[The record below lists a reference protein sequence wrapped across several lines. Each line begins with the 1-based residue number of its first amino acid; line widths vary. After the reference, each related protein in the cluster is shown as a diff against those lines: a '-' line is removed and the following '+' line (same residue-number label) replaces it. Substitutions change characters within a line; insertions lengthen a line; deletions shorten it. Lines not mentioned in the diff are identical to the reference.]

1 MSPATRSMAVW
12 TGYVVLLGAGFL
24 LIPNVILSV
33 LEIELTDEVWIR
45 IVGMFLIGYG
55 VYYWTAMQ
63 AEFTALYEM
72 SVWGRWAIVVVLIL
86 LAFTV
91 GPWQL
96 VLFAFVDFLGALW
109 TFLALR
115 ATPQPTS

>member
-12 TGYVVLLGAGFL
+12 TGYVLFLGAGLL
-24 LIPNVILSV
+24 LIPNVIFSV
-33 LEIELTDEVWIR
+33 FQIAETEEVWIR
-45 IVGMFLIGYG
+45 IIGLLLIGFG
-55 VYYWTAMQ
+55 AYYWTSVQGERTAM
-63 AEFTALYEM
+63 YRM
-72 SVWGRWAIVVVLIL
+72 SVWARWGIAIGLVT

-96 VLFAFVDFLGALW
+96 VLFASLDFLSGLW

-115 ATPQPTS
+115 AEPQPTT

>member
-1 MSPATRSMAVW
+1 MSPTRTMAVW
-12 TGYVVLLGAGFL
+12 TGYVLVLGASLL
-24 LIPNVILSV
+24 LIPNAILS
-33 LEIELTDEVWIR
+33 IFQIDHTDEVWIR
-45 IVGMFLIGYG
+45 VVGMLLIGYG
-55 VYYWTAMQ
+55 MYYWTAVR

-72 SVWGRWAIVVVLIL
+72 SVWARWSIVVALVV

-96 VLFAFVDFLGALW
+96 VLFAAVDLIGGLW

-115 ATPQPTS
+115 AAPSPAN